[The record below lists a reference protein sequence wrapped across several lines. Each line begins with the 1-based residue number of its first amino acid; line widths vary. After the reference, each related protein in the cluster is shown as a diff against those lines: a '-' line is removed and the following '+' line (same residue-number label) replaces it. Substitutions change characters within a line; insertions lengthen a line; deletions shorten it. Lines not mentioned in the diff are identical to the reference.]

1 MNADPLA
8 FSPTLTVNPVAASW
22 FEDLTHA
29 LLDKCIELGVGVIG
43 CTANDT
49 WDDTLESMENLQT
62 VKRVVESHP
71 HASVITR
78 RDDVRGL
85 AAGHVGVL
93 LGFQNPK
100 SLSDSLNFLEAFID
114 MGLRCCSLGFRDN
127 SYYGCGFSAPV
138 DSGLSHIGAMAVRT
152 MNRRGVVIDLSHAGD
167 RTALDAVEASEHPVI
182 FSHSLAREVMK
193 RGPKVE
199 WAGVKNNAVLR
210 AAPDEVLV
218 AAAKKG
224 CVICPDARVAGDID
238 VLLKHVDYM
247 VQLVGIDHV
256 GICAQDDWHRSRKD
270 VHRIQPYLPGYDSVA
285 GKAERKFG
293 SDYRIYRME
302 DQLGPDVLTAAR
314 LGAQLTAVYGASDTA
329 KIMGGNVQRVL
340 ETVLQ

>member
-1 MNADPLA
+1 MNTNPVVL
-8 FSPTLTVNPVAASW
+8 PQTLTVNPVAASW
-22 FEDLTHA
+22 FEDLTPE
-29 LLDKCIELGVGVIG
+29 LLDKCVELGVGVIG

-49 WDDTLESMENLQT
+49 WDDTLECMENLQT
-62 VKRVVESHP
+62 VKRVIENYP
-71 HASVITR
+71 NASIITR
-78 RDDVRGL
+78 REDL
-85 AAGHVGVL
+85 HSLQSGHVGVV

-100 SLSDSLNFLEAFID
+100 GLSDSLNFLEAFID

-138 DSGLSHIGAMAVRT
+138 DTGLSHIGSLAVRT
-152 MNRRGVVIDLSHAGD
+152 MNRRGVIIDLSHSGD
-167 RTALDAVEASEHPVI
+167 KTALDAVEASEHPVI
-182 FSHSLAREVMK
+182 FSHSLARELMA
-193 RGPKVE
+193 RGPKIE

-210 AAPDEVLV
+210 AAPDELLV

-224 CVICPDARVAGDID
+224 GVICPDARVAGDIEL
-238 VLLKHVDYM
+238 LLKHVDYM
-247 VQLVGIDHV
+247 VRLVGIDHV

-285 GKAERKFG
+285 GKTERKFG
-293 SDYRIYRME
+293 SEYRIYRME
-302 DQLGPDVLTAAR
+302 DQLGPDVLTAGR
-314 LGAQLTAVYGASDTA
+314 LGAQLADIYGAGDTA